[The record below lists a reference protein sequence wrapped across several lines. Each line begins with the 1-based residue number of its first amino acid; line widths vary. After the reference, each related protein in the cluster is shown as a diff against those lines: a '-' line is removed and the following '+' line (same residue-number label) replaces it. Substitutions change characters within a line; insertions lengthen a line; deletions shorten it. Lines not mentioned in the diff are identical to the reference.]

1 MLRLIRFEIT
11 FGFLLIISIVSLIG
25 CSSSGT
31 DQETKSSE
39 SASVTSSSTQKSP
52 ASSSGSVTKVV
63 NRDPGGSGK
72 YEFYPSKFT
81 FNVGQE
87 VKFEISSESEFHTF
101 TIDDLDI
108 DLGLEAEEVI
118 EFTFTFNDAG
128 TYDLVCLSHPEMT
141 GKITVK

>member
-1 MLRLIRFEIT
+1 MLRFISLRVV
-11 FGFLLIISIVSLIG
+11 FGFLSIITILSLIG

-31 DQETKSSE
+31 TEEKQSSE
-39 SASVTSSSTQKSP
+39 SAPATSPSTQKSS

-72 YEFYPSKFT
+72 YEFYPSEFT

-87 VKFEISSESEFHTF
+87 VKFELSSETEFHTF

-141 GKITVK
+141 GKIVVK

>member
-1 MLRLIRFEIT
+1 MLRFISLRVV
-11 FGFLLIISIVSLIG
+11 FGFLSIITILSLIG

-31 DQETKSSE
+31 TEEKQSSE
-39 SASVTSSSTQKSP
+39 SAP
-52 ASSSGSVTKVV
+52 ASGSVTKVV

-87 VKFEISSESEFHTF
+87 VKFELSSETEFHTF

-141 GKITVK
+141 GKIVVK